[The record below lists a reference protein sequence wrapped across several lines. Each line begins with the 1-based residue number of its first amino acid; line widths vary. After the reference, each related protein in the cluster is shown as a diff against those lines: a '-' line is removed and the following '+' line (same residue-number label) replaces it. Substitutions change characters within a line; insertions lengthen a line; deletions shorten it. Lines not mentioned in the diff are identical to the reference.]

1 MMPQPLVVDVK
12 EAAKTLGVSVWVM
25 RHYIASGLIP
35 TIQFPSTKRPGESTR
50 RVLIAVADLNKF
62 VEQHRELSR

>member
-1 MMPQPLVVDVK
+1 MTPALVVDAR

-25 RHYIASGLIP
+25 RRYIADELIP

-50 RVLIAVADLNKF
+50 RVLIAVADLEKF
-62 VEQHRELSR
+62 VDAHREVSR

>member
-25 RHYIASGLIP
+25 RHYIASGLSPHPIP
-35 TIQFPSTKRPGESTR
+35 KHEAPWRIDSACPYR
-50 RVLIAVADLNKF
+50 RGGP
-62 VEQHRELSR
+62 EQIR